1 MPLVCCVTLENDFA
15 PGILF
20 TIKANGLV
28 KYGLFFKAEL
38 DEIGYLYFIDFYIKT
53 EKINVRLLDTCSHAC
68 VEDML

>member
-38 DEIGYLYFIDFYIKT
+38 DEIGYLYFIDFYIKKT
-53 EKINVRLLDTCSHAC
+53 EKNKCMVREVTLTTGGGD
-68 VEDML
+68 